1 MYSPNS
7 KCNIVLDGE
16 KLEQTPNFEYLGS
29 MLTSNGDCDTE
40 IRRVGISKRMFMD
53 MKHIL
58 TNKSISMDIRKRF
71 LQCYIW
77 PTSLY
82 GCESWTISKKLQKH
96 LEATEKWFFLRMLKI
111 PWTKR
116 KLIETILTIIQEEKT
131 LMQTIRK
138 RQLDFL
144 GYIVRADSLEKL
156 CIEGK
161 ADGVKPRGRPRRK
174 YLEGLVLATRT
185 DNVQLLRMAKNR
197 NEYKRLVANVRI

>member
-1 MYSPNS
+1 MVFSKQQEIP
-7 KCNIVLDGE
+7 KCNIALDGG

-96 LEATEKWFFLRMLKI
+96 LEATEMWFFRRMLKI

-116 KLIETILTIIQEEKT
+116 KSNQTIISFKKKKLLCKPLERHN
-131 LMQTIRK
+131 LIS
-138 RQLDFL
+138 LD
-144 GYIVRADSLEKL
+144 
-156 CIEGK
+156 
-161 ADGVKPRGRPRRK
+161 
-174 YLEGLVLATRT
+174 TT
-185 DNVQLLRMAKNR
+185 
-197 NEYKRLVANVRI
+197 